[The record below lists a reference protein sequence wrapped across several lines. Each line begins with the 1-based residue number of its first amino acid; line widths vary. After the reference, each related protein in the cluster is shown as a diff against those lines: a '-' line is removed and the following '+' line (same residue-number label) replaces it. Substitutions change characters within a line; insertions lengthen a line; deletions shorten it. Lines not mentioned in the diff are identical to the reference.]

1 MELVSVITPNYN
13 SEKYIS
19 ETIQS
24 VIRQTYQQ
32 WELIIVDDGSA
43 DNSLSIINDYLSDP
57 RIKLYRQPF
66 NQGPV
71 AARNKGIEMA
81 SGRYIAFLDSDDA
94 WAPEKLEKQLPFFK
108 TANDVAIVF
117 ADYEQM
123 DEAGNLLNKVITAP
137 STVTYASLLKTNYIG
152 CLTAVY
158 DQQLLGKRYF
168 VNHGH
173 EDYILWLSILRDGYC
188 ARNTGEVLARYR
200 KSQHSLS
207 GNKLKAATWQWGIY
221 RNVEKINLFKSIRL
235 FCSYFI
241 HALKKHL

>member
-13 SEKYIS
+13 SEKYIR
-19 ETIQS
+19 ETIES
-24 VIRQTYQQ
+24 VIRQTYQH
-32 WELIIVDDGSA
+32 WEMIIVDDGSR
-43 DNSLSIINDYLSDP
+43 DNCISVINTYLSDP
-57 RIKLYRQPF
+57 RIKLYRQPV

-81 SGRYIAFLDSDDA
+81 LGRYIAFLDSDDA
-94 WAPEKLEKQLPFFK
+94 WAPEKLEKQVRLFE
-108 TANDVAIVF
+108 TADNAAIVF
-117 ADYEQM
+117 ADYDQM
-123 DEAGNLLNKVITAP
+123 DESGNPLNKIITAP
-137 STVTYASLLKTNYIG
+137 AIVTYASLLKTNYIG

-173 EDYILWLSILRDGYC
+173 EDYILWLSILREGYS
-188 ARNTGEVLARYR
+188 AYNTGEVLARYR

-207 GNKLKAATWQWGIY
+207 GNKLKAATWQWSIY
-221 RNVEKINLFKSIRL
+221 RNVEKLNLFKSTWL
-235 FCSYFI
+235 FCSYFV